1 MSMSTTGPKSMTGC
15 GEATL
20 TRDGGT
26 CRVEVRSVNHRF
38 FKLSLRA
45 REGFSALEPQIDAA
59 VRERLKR
66 GSVQVTLDVSGRGA
80 GGGRRID
87 RGQLETYLDD
97 LADFCTSRGL
107 AHPISVDALLSL
119 PGVVTESFS
128 TPEAIQAHWPLV
140 EATLRAALDAV
151 DGMRASEGAAMAAD
165 LRNTCGEIAG
175 LASAIRKRVPKIM
188 EDYRRRLFERVSRA
202 LAEHDAAIAPAD
214 VAREVALLA
223 DRSDIAEELVR
234 LDSHVAQFTAILA
247 ADSPGR
253 PLEFL
258 TQELGREANTI
269 GSKSADVEIAHTV
282 VELKARVERLK
293 ELVQNFE

>member
-1 MSMSTTGPKSMTGC
+1 MKTTGPKSMTGC

-20 TRDGGT
+20 TRDGCS

-45 REGFSALEPQIDAA
+45 REGFSALEPRIDAA
-59 VRERLKR
+59 VRERLNR
-66 GSVQVTLDVSGRGA
+66 GSVQVTLDVGGRGT

-97 LADFCTSRGL
+97 LADFCTARGL
-107 AHPISVDALLSL
+107 AHPTAVDPILSL
-119 PGVVTESFS
+119 PGVVTDSFP
-128 TPEAIQAHWPLV
+128 TPEVIQAHWPLV
-140 EATLRAALDAV
+140 EATLCIALDAV
-151 DGMRASEGAAMAAD
+151 DAMRESEGSAMAAD
-165 LRNTCGEIAG
+165 LRNTCGEIAR
-175 LASAIRKRVPKIM
+175 LATVIRERVPAVM
-188 EDYRRRLFERVSRA
+188 EDCRRRLLERVGRV

-234 LDSHVAQFTAILA
+234 LDSHVSQFTAILGS
-247 ADSPGR
+247 DSPGR

-258 TQELGREANTI
+258 TQELGREINTI
-269 GSKSADVEIAHTV
+269 GSKSADVAIAHTV
-282 VELKARVERLK
+282 VELKACVERLK